1 MECRELGKLCNKV
14 MSETLNLHRPYI
26 TQATRY
32 FIYSVEKRDTLFMH
46 MYSITSF
53 ISDAP
58 ILFAKIVCPP
68 RRFYHYPSISMRQI
82 ESRISKN
89 IRQSDCP
96 YTARQ
101 STISKDL
108 RQFIYTSNPW
118 RLQDCYL
125 KYRVRC
131 LTMQ

>member
-1 MECRELGKLCNKV
+1 
-14 MSETLNLHRPYI
+14 MSEMLNLHRPYI

-32 FIYSVEKRDTLFMH
+32 FIYSVEKHNALFMYIYI
-46 MYSITSF
+46 YSITSF

-58 ILFAKIVCPP
+58 ILFAKIVCLPH
-68 RRFYHYPSISMRQI
+68 RFYHYPSISMRQI
-82 ESRISKN
+82 GSRISKN
-89 IRQSDCP
+89 IRRSDCS
-96 YTARQ
+96 YIARQ

-118 RLQDCYL
+118 RLRDCYL
-125 KYRVRC
+125 KYHVRC